1 LSLASERRTVFS
13 MAIEHETQS
22 TDFSPVELALATRN
36 HGLPLESLRYDLT
49 PVGLHYLLIHFDIP
63 QVDAASWS
71 LEIGGKVG
79 KPLSLSLAELKE
91 RPSVSVACT
100 LECAGN
106 GRARLS
112 PRPLSQPWLE
122 EAVGNAEWTG
132 TPLAPLL
139 EEAGVQDGAVE
150 VLFTG
155 LDRGIQGE
163 VEHAYERSLP
173 LDEALRPEMLLAY
186 EVNGQPL
193 PPQHGYPL
201 RLIVPGW
208 YGMTHVK
215 WLERITVLDEP
226 FEGYQQA
233 HQYREKES
241 EDDPGIPITRML
253 PRSLLIPP
261 GIPGFPDRRR
271 FLEPGP
277 CLLEGR
283 AWSGRGPIT
292 RVEVSVDG
300 GETWADAALDDPVGE
315 FGWRRWTFSWDDVEP
330 GEYELCSRATDG
342 AGNVQPTEPGWNY
355 GGYVNNAVQRVSVT
369 VRD

>member
-1 LSLASERRTVFS
+1 MGVES
-13 MAIEHETQS
+13 ETQS
-22 TDFSPVELALATRN
+22 AAEDFSPVELALATRN
-36 HGLPLESLRYDLT
+36 HGLPLEALRYDLT

-63 QVDAASWS
+63 QVDADTWR
-71 LEIGGKVG
+71 LEIGGEVRS
-79 KPLSLSLAELKE
+79 PLSLSLDELRE
-91 RPSVSVACT
+91 RPKVSLACT

-112 PRPLSQPWLE
+112 PRPVSQPWLE

-139 EEAGVQDGAVE
+139 EGADVVDGAVE

-173 LDEALRPEMLLAY
+173 LDEALRPELLLAY

-193 PPQHGYPL
+193 PPQHGFPL

-215 WLERITVLDEP
+215 WLERITVLSEP
-226 FEGYQQA
+226 FEGYQQTR
-233 HQYREKES
+233 QYRTKQS
-241 EDDPGIPITRML
+241 EDELGDPVTRML

-261 GIPGFPDRRR
+261 GIPDFPDRRR
-271 FLEPGP
+271 FLEPGS
-277 CLLEGR
+277 CVLEGR
-283 AWSGRGPIT
+283 AWSGWAPIT
-292 RVEVSVDG
+292 RVEVSLDG
-300 GETWADAALDDPVGE
+300 GQTWSDAALDEPTGE
-315 FGWRRWTFSWDDVEP
+315 FGWRRWTFRWEDVEP
-330 GEYELCSRATDG
+330 GEYELSSRATDG
-342 AGNVQPTEPGWNY
+342 AGNVQPTDAEWNY
-355 GGYVNNAVQRVSVT
+355 GGYVNNAVQRVLVT
-369 VRD
+369 VGG